1 MAGINNYEK
10 LFFNNNIDG
19 AKGLGGL

>member
-10 LFFNNNIDG
+10 LFFNNNLDM
-19 AKGLGGL
+19 AKGLPG